1 MDDTFYT
8 ALAICFRKDIQ
19 NSNFTVLNNGITSI
33 KSYIFSDSFHL
44 DKAVIYAAKAA
55 YLAILIKYS
64 KEEIIRFDPKVSLKE
79 YFDRKTAQGK
89 EFGVVL
95 NAIKYKLIQ
104 RMFAVVK
111 RGTPFVQLQ
120 TYKSNTTIN

>member
-1 MDDTFYT
+1 MVYYD
-8 ALAICFRKDIQ
+8 RKRQ
-19 NSNFTVLNNGITSI
+19 KVC
-33 KSYIFSDSFHL
+33 
-44 DKAVIYAAKAA
+44 
-55 YLAILIKYS
+55 
-64 KEEIIRFDPKVSLKE
+64 EEIRIHNPQLKE
-79 YFDRKTAQGK
+79 YFGRKTAQGK